1 MASITLTVEKYCKLL
16 NKSKLLAEEDIKAA
30 YSRWKEATRG
40 SSDDDAEAIRKFL
53 VAQRLLTEYQSMLL
67 MRGHSDGFFLD
78 QNRILDLIGKGR
90 MAGVYKALDP
100 NGQIVAI
107 KVLPPSKAKDNVILS
122 RFLRES
128 KLLTKLDHPNVVRA
142 IYSGESAGRHY
153 LVMEHLEGET
163 LEDVLGRRKRL
174 PPAEAVRIVY
184 QTLLGLQHVF
194 EQGMIHRDLK
204 PANIMLIPMGPA
216 QGDTTL
222 NCAVKIL
229 DIGLGRTVF
238 DENAKEPDDAS
249 VLTGE
254 GVLLGTPDYLA
265 PEQARSAREADIRS
279 DIYSMGCVLFHLLT
293 GQQPFPDTNILTQIV
308 RHATESSRPLSDFI
322 NPVPDGLQQVLNW
335 MMAKDPNQR
344 YPTPARAAQ
353 ALQMFLPNPEGSASH
368 RPVQAASPQMKAVP
382 PVPLPNMPEIPT
394 GRLESGRREK
404 SKDSRKTSPV
414 AAPRPGAPVPGP
426 VVENFGDDEFDV
438 ELVAVPPPA
447 AAPMMPSP
455 MRGRP
460 ADEERSLTDLDRR
473 DFIMAGAGG
482 GVVLF
487 AILAGYGLSRLLKS
501 SPPPD
506 DASSEKEK

>member
-1 MASITLTVEKYCKLL
+1 MAATLTVEKYCKLL

-40 SSDDDAEAIRKFL
+40 SSDDDAESIRKFF

-78 QNRILDLIGKGR
+78 ENRILDLIGKGR

-100 NGQIVAI
+100 AGQVVAI
-107 KVLPPSKAKDNVILS
+107 KVLPPSKAKDAIILA

-142 IYSGESAGRHY
+142 FTSGESSGRHY

-163 LEDVLGRRKRL
+163 LEDVLARRKRL
-174 PPAEAVRIVY
+174 PPGEAVRIVY

-204 PANIMLIPMGPA
+204 PANIMLIPAGPA

-222 NCAVKIL
+222 NCAIKIL

-249 VLTGE
+249 MLTGE

-279 DIYSMGCVLFHLLT
+279 DIYSVGCVLFHLLT
-293 GQQPFPDTNILTQIV
+293 GQQPFPDTNILSQIV
-308 RHATESSRPLSDFI
+308 RHATEPPKPLSDFI
-322 NPVPDGLQQVLNW
+322 NPVPDGLQQVVNW

-353 ALQMFLPNPEGSASH
+353 ALQIFLPNPAEGSAPH
-368 RPVQAASPQMKAVP
+368 RPIPTTGQRQQAEARPAAKPVP
-382 PVPLPNMPEIPT
+382 PMPLPPLPVPMPEIPT
-394 GRLESGRREK
+394 GKLEGKARRGDRT
-404 SKDSRKTSPV
+404 KDSRRTKEPPTGPL
-414 AAPRPGAPVPGP
+414 PNVP
-426 VVENFGDDEFDV
+426 
-438 ELVAVPPPA
+438 
-447 AAPMMPSP
+447 APMAMPHARAGQPGSGDIR
-455 MRGRP
+455 RGRLRRR
-460 ADEERSLTDLDRR
+460 AGCRTD
-473 DFIMAGAGG
+473 AGPCPRCAGQG
-482 GVVLF
+482 QPG
-487 AILAGYGLSRLLKS
+487 S
-501 SPPPD
+501 
-506 DASSEKEK
+506 